1 MKKTILLSGIL
12 MLGAAALP
20 AQAQQTVTFLGYSG
34 LFQERYT
41 KAVIEPF
48 MAANPDIKVEY
59 FPQQGSAA
67 MLGSLRAQKAAPQ
80 SDIALMDVSVAKT
93 GTDEG
98 LFDKIDESVT
108 KNVADLYPNARFEGV
123 AGVGVTF
130 DNLVLIYNTDAI
142 KTPPD
147 SWNALKDSAFK
158 GKVAMLSAPDIVG
171 IGTTIIMDHMNG
183 GTDFIK
189 NIDAGINAMAEVAPN
204 VQTWEPKPEVY
215 PNVVNGQVSLGVGW
229 NARSQVNADGSK
241 GKMKVVLPKEGTI
254 LQINTLNL
262 VKGGPSSEAARK
274 FVDYALSPEAQAAFT
289 AAMYYAPT
297 NAKATVAADVSDR
310 TVVKAMDKVIPVDWI
325 GLSKVRDQITQD
337 WRRKV
342 IPLSR

>member
-1 MKKTILLSGIL
+1 MKTSMLLSGIFL
-12 MLGAAALP
+12 IAATALP
-20 AQAQQTVTFLGYSG
+20 AHAQDTVTFVGYSG
-34 LFQERYT
+34 PFQERYT

-48 MAANPDIKVEY
+48 MAAHPDIKVEY
-59 FPQQGSAA
+59 FPQTGSAA
-67 MLGSLRAQKAAPQ
+67 MLGALRAQKAAPQ
-80 SDIALMDVSVAKT
+80 ADVALMDVSVAKT

-98 LFDKIDESVT
+98 LFDKVDESVS

-142 KTPPD
+142 KTAPD
-147 SWNALKDSAFK
+147 SWNALKDPSLK
-158 GKVAMLSAPDIVG
+158 GKVAMPGAPDIVG
-171 IGTTIIMDHMNG
+171 IGTTIIFDHMNG
-183 GTDFIK
+183 GPDFIK
-189 NIDAGINAMAEVAPN
+189 NIDAGIKAMEEVAPN
-204 VQTWEPKPEVY
+204 VQTWEHKPDVY
-215 PNVVNGQVSLGVGW
+215 ATVVNGQVALGVGW
-229 NARSQVNADGSK
+229 NARSQVYADGSK

-262 VKGGPSSEAARK
+262 VKGGPSSAAARK

-297 NAKATVAADVSDR
+297 NSKAQVAPDVIDR
-310 TVVKAMDKVIPVDWI
+310 TVVQAMDKVIPVDWI

>member
-1 MKKTILLSGIL
+1 MKKSIFLSGIL
-12 MLGAAALP
+12 MLGASALP
-20 AQAQQTVTFLGYSG
+20 AFAEETLTLLGYSG
-34 LFQERYT
+34 LFQQRYT

-48 MAANPDIKVEY
+48 MAKYPDIKVEY

-67 MLGSLRAQKAAPQ
+67 MLGSLRAQKASPQ
-80 SDIALMDVSVAKT
+80 SDVVLMDVSVAKT

-98 LFDKIDESVT
+98 LFDKIDETVT
-108 KNVADLYPNARFEGV
+108 KNVADLYPNARFDGV

-130 DNLVLIYNTDAI
+130 DNLVLLYNTDAI
-142 KTPPD
+142 KTAPD
-147 SWNALKDSAFK
+147 SWNALKDKSLK

-171 IGTTIIMDHMNG
+171 IGTTIIMNHING

-189 NIDAGINAMAEVAPN
+189 NIDAGIKAMAEVAPN
-204 VQTWEPKPEVY
+204 IQTWEPKPEVY
-215 PNVVNGQVSLGVGW
+215 PTVVNGQVSLGVGW
-229 NARSQVNADGSK
+229 NARGQANADGSN

-254 LQINTLNL
+254 LQINTINL
-262 VKGGPSSEAARK
+262 VKGAPSAETARK

-297 NAKATVAADVSDR
+297 NSKAVVPPEIATR
-310 TVVKAMDKVIPVDWI
+310 TVVGSMDKVIPVDWI
-325 GLSKVRDQITQD
+325 GLSKVRDQISQD

>member
-1 MKKTILLSGIL
+1 
-12 MLGAAALP
+12 
-20 AQAQQTVTFLGYSG
+20 
-34 LFQERYT
+34 
-41 KAVIEPF
+41 
-48 MAANPDIKVEY
+48 
-59 FPQQGSAA
+59 
-67 MLGSLRAQKAAPQ
+67 
-80 SDIALMDVSVAKT
+80 
-93 GTDEG
+93 
-98 LFDKIDESVT
+98 
-108 KNVADLYPNARFEGV
+108 
-123 AGVGVTF
+123 
-130 DNLVLIYNTDAI
+130 
-142 KTPPD
+142 
-147 SWNALKDSAFK
+147 
-158 GKVAMLSAPDIVG
+158 
-171 IGTTIIMDHMNG
+171 MNG

-204 VQTWEPKPEVY
+204 IQTWEPKPEVY